1 MNFHIRTTTGGEV
14 IFEGIPTSPAT
25 VYYGGPPPETGRWR
39 VDIPAFEDFCAR
51 HLAPVQ
57 FGTSIDTYYFGLEIA
72 ELDGWG
78 DTFTAT
84 RHYTSHRPKMRA
96 LVSVGQLE
104 WAEVKHLPCTEQVA
118 ALWDA
123 LLSSIERV
131 TTMKRRPR
139 DFDAC
144 ALADAVR
151 LIRASSEASVFAI
164 GQG

>member
-14 IFEGIPTSPAT
+14 IFEGVPTSPDT

-39 VDIPAFEDFCAR
+39 VDIAAFEAFCAR
-51 HLAPVQ
+51 HLAPVH

-72 ELDGWG
+72 ERDGWG
-78 DTFTAT
+78 DTFAAT

-104 WAEVKHLPCTEQVA
+104 WAEVRHLPCAGQVA
-118 ALWDA
+118 VLWDA

-131 TTMKRRPR
+131 ATMKRRPK
-139 DFDAC
+139 DFEAG

-151 LIRASSEASVFAI
+151 LIRASSEASMFAI

>member
-14 IFEGIPTSPAT
+14 IFEGVQTSPDT

-39 VDIPAFEDFCAR
+39 VDVPAFEGFCAR
-51 HLAPVQ
+51 HLAPVH

-72 ELDGWG
+72 ERDGWG

-84 RHYTSHRPKMRA
+84 RQHTSHRPKMRA

-104 WAEVKHLPCTEQVA
+104 WAEVKHLPCAGQVA

-131 TTMKRRPR
+131 ATMKRRPK
-139 DFDAC
+139 DFDAG

-151 LIRASSEASVFAI
+151 LIRASSEASMFAI